1 MLASVPRLARLPLAA
16 ALLAL
21 LLLASRRFGLQ
32 SEGPRILQS
41 PLVREAEPAPAAT
54 ADSNAAAAFAGF
66 KDARG
71 SYSSLRF
78 PSSELGEVGGG
89 SGDGDGGGGGGGRGE
104 GVEAPY
110 VNVVFTRAGFK
121 RSGDL
126 HACEQLN
133 GVLFGRAE
141 LTQVYKGGRSRKTVL
156 RGGDQV
162 RIPAF
167 VPHLYDFVEDTLMT
181 ETWRNADGSP
191 CPFKAWLY
199 APLRRLIP
207 PASTNKTFAAGLG

>member
-41 PLVREAEPAPAAT
+41 PLVREAEPAPAT
-54 ADSNAAAAFAGF
+54 ADSNAAFSGF
-66 KDARG
+66 SDARG

-78 PSSELGEVGGG
+78 PSSELGEVRGG
-89 SGDGDGGGGGGGRGE
+89 SGDGDGGGGGGRGE
-104 GVEAPY
+104 GGESPY
-110 VNVVFTRAGFK
+110 VNVVFTRAGYK

-141 LTQVYKGGRSRKTVL
+141 LTQVYRGGRSRTIIL

-199 APLRRLIP
+199 EPLRRLIP
-207 PASTNKTFAAGLG
+207 PASANKTFAAGLG